1 MLRTTLPLA
10 LLLAAAIPATAQ
22 DGHRHGERER
32 KSPEQRAE
40 MHTSRMQEQLKLD
53 DVQAEKVA
61 EINLRFA
68 EQMEAVRAAR
78 KAEQEGMKEK
88 APGTE
93 RFPRYRAEGRA
104 LRGAVHPHAGAARAA
119 HEGDEGAPLHAQA
132 GARALTRIP

>member
-1 MLRTTLPLA
+1 MIKMLRTTLPLA

-22 DGHRHGERER
+22 YGHRHGERER

-78 KAEQEGMKEK
+78 KPEQEGMTEK
-88 APGTE
+88 ARGLSDSRDAELKAVLSEEQYTRMLELREQHMQEMKE
-93 RFPRYRAEGRA
+93 RRSMRKQE
-104 LRGAVHPHAGAARAA
+104 
-119 HEGDEGAPLHAQA
+119 HEH
-132 GARALTRIP
+132 

>member
-22 DGHRHGERER
+22 DGPRHGERER

-88 APGTE
+88 ARGLSDSRDTE
-93 RFPRYRAEGRA
+93 LKAVLSEEQYTRMLE
-104 LRGAVHPHAGAARAA
+104 LREQHMKEMKERRSMRKQEREH
-119 HEGDEGAPLHAQA
+119 
-132 GARALTRIP
+132 